1 MSLFEEQK
9 EQLLTEM
16 AKLHARHE
24 LASEMGPDFFEP
36 GMMEYPEQSDG
47 SWDETTGELILRFES
62 KGTRYDGRT
71 EQIEKVKAGDA
82 IRITRD
88 PENAYNPNNFL
99 LFTEKGKDV
108 GNMPAELCNAV
119 APLYDSGT
127 LVIESAS
134 ASFVDPISKRSRHA
148 KQAILF
154 VEMHAKLTA
163 PECDPA
169 APETASAEDVPEL
182 SRVEPSEEA
191 PAVSLSEAAS
201 SEAKEPADP
210 YALELDL
217 KENSFFIGGHEIR
230 RDMLLS
236 DIRGLKFCENAKKV
250 QDLRDPDCLHVYLRH
265 TAEYA
270 GEEWVVCLLFQN
282 GYFRDLWLEHAKLF
296 QQRRLLKNAASNP
309 RLRKGRA
316 ALYSK
321 LKNRLDALTGSKG
334 EQETDRGNLQYIYY
348 FEGHGTMLV
357 QDNNLPAVVIYI
369 QYYKTDGKT
378 DE

>member
-1 MSLFEEQK
+1 MNSFEEQK
-9 EQLLTEM
+9 EILLTEM
-16 AKLHARHE
+16 AKLHAWHE
-24 LASEMGPDFFEP
+24 LSKNMGPDFFEP

-71 EQIEKVKAGDA
+71 EQIEKVKAGDV

-88 PENAYNPNNFL
+88 PENAFNPNNFL
-99 LFTEKGKDV
+99 LFTEKGKEV

-119 APLYDSGT
+119 ATLYDAGN

-154 VEMHAKLTA
+154 VEIHAKLTA
-163 PECDPA
+163 PDVDETGPETE
-169 APETASAEDVPEL
+169 APETKPADET
-182 SRVEPSEEA
+182 
-191 PAVSLSEAAS
+191 PAVSVTEPAVAEVKDAEA
-201 SEAKEPADP
+201 PADP
-210 YALELDL
+210 YVLQLDL
-217 KENSFFIGGHEIR
+217 KENSFYIGGHEIR

-236 DIRGLKFCENAKKV
+236 DIRGLKFCENAKEV

-265 TAEYA
+265 TAKYA

-296 QQRRLLKNAASNP
+296 QQRSLLKNAASNP

-321 LKNRLDALTGSKG
+321 LKNRLDDLTGSRG
-334 EQETDRGNLQYIYY
+334 EQEMDRGNLQYIYY

-369 QYYKTDGKT
+369 QYYKTDEKIS
-378 DE
+378 

>member
-71 EQIEKVKAGDA
+71 EQIEKVKTGDV

-119 APLYDSGT
+119 APLYDAGN

-163 PECDPA
+163 SECDPE
-169 APETASAEDVPEL
+169 APETEPAEDAAVLPDTKQAGTLSESSVPE
-182 SRVEPSEEA
+182 
-191 PAVSLSEAAS
+191 PASPKAE
-201 SEAKEPADP
+201 EPADP
-210 YALELDL
+210 YALQLDL
-217 KENSFFIGGHEIR
+217 KENSFSIGGHEVR
-230 RDMLLS
+230 RDVPLS
-236 DIRGLKFCENAKKV
+236 DIRKLKFCENAKEV

-265 TAEYA
+265 TAEFA

-282 GYFRDLWLEHAKLF
+282 GYFHDLWLEHAKLF
-296 QQRRLLKNAASNP
+296 QQRSLLKNAASNP

-321 LKNRLDALTGSKG
+321 LKMRLDELNGSKG
-334 EQETDRGNLQYIYY
+334 EQVSDRGNLQYVYY

-369 QYYKTDGKT
+369 QYYKS
-378 DE
+378 DEEAGE

>member
-1 MSLFEEQK
+1 MNSFEEQK
-9 EQLLTEM
+9 EILLTEM

-24 LASEMGPDFFEP
+24 LSKDMGPDFFEP

-47 SWDETTGELILRFES
+47 SWDEATGELILRFES

-71 EQIEKVKAGDA
+71 EQIEKVKAGDV

-88 PENAYNPNNFL
+88 PENAFNPNNFL

-119 APLYDSGT
+119 APLYDAGN

-163 PECDPA
+163 PEADETD
-169 APETASAEDVPEL
+169 PET
-182 SRVEPSEEA
+182 EPSETEPA
-191 PAVSLSEAAS
+191 DETPAVSVAEPAAAEVKDAEA
-201 SEAKEPADP
+201 PADP
-210 YALELDL
+210 YALQLDL
-217 KENSFFIGGHEIR
+217 KENSFYIGGHEIR

-236 DIRGLKFCENAKKV
+236 DIRGLKFCENAKEV

-296 QQRRLLKNAASNP
+296 QQRSLLKNAASNP

-321 LKNRLDALTGSKG
+321 LKNRLDDLTGRRG
-334 EQETDRGNLQYIYY
+334 EQEMDRGNLQYIYY

-369 QYYKTDGKT
+369 QYYKTDEKT

>member
-1 MSLFEEQK
+1 MSLFEERK
-9 EQLLTEM
+9 ELLLTEM

-24 LASEMGPDFFEP
+24 LSKDMGPDFFEP

-47 SWDETTGELILRFES
+47 SWDEATGELILRFES

-71 EQIEKVKAGDA
+71 EQIEKVKAGDV

-88 PENAYNPNNFL
+88 PENAFNPNNFL

-119 APLYDSGT
+119 APLYDAGN

-163 PECDPA
+163 PEADETD
-169 APETASAEDVPEL
+169 PET
-182 SRVEPSEEA
+182 EPSETEPA
-191 PAVSLSEAAS
+191 DETPAVSVAEPAAAEVKDAEA
-201 SEAKEPADP
+201 PADP
-210 YALELDL
+210 YALQLDL
-217 KENSFFIGGHEIR
+217 KENSFYIGGHEIR

-236 DIRGLKFCENAKKV
+236 DIRGLKFCENAKEV

-265 TAEYA
+265 TAKYA

-296 QQRRLLKNAASNP
+296 QQRSLLKNAASNP

-321 LKNRLDALTGSKG
+321 LKNRLDDLTGRRG
-334 EQETDRGNLQYIYY
+334 EQEMDRGNLQYIYY

-369 QYYKTDGKT
+369 QYYKTDEKT

>member
-1 MSLFEEQK
+1 MSLFEERK
-9 EQLLTEM
+9 ELLLTEM

-24 LASEMGPDFFEP
+24 LSKDMGPDFFEP

-47 SWDETTGELILRFES
+47 SWDESTGELILRFES

-71 EQIEKVKAGDA
+71 EQIEKVKAGDV

-88 PENAYNPNNFL
+88 PENAFNPNNFL

-119 APLYDSGT
+119 APLFDAGN

-163 PECDPA
+163 PEADETDPETE
-169 APETASAEDVPEL
+169 APETKPADET
-182 SRVEPSEEA
+182 
-191 PAVSLSEAAS
+191 PAVSVTEPAVAEVKDAEA
-201 SEAKEPADP
+201 PADP
-210 YALELDL
+210 YALQLDL
-217 KENSFFIGGHEIR
+217 KENSFYIGGHEIR

-236 DIRGLKFCENAKKV
+236 DIRGLKFCENAKEV

-296 QQRRLLKNAASNP
+296 QQRSLLKNAASNP

-321 LKNRLDALTGSKG
+321 LKNRLDDLTGSKG

>member
-1 MSLFEEQK
+1 
-9 EQLLTEM
+9 M

-24 LASEMGPDFFEP
+24 LSKDMGPDFFEP

-47 SWDETTGELILRFES
+47 SWDEATGELILRFES

-71 EQIEKVKAGDA
+71 EQIEKVKAGDV

-88 PENAYNPNNFL
+88 PENAFNPNNFL

-119 APLYDSGT
+119 APLYDAGN

-163 PECDPA
+163 PEADETD
-169 APETASAEDVPEL
+169 PET
-182 SRVEPSEEA
+182 EPSETEPA
-191 PAVSLSEAAS
+191 DETPAVSVAEPAAAEVKDAEA
-201 SEAKEPADP
+201 PADP
-210 YALELDL
+210 YALQLDL
-217 KENSFFIGGHEIR
+217 KENSFYIGGHEIR

-236 DIRGLKFCENAKKV
+236 DIRGLKFCENAKEV

-296 QQRRLLKNAASNP
+296 QQRSLLKNAASNP

-321 LKNRLDALTGSKG
+321 LKNRLDDLTGRRG
-334 EQETDRGNLQYIYY
+334 EQEMDRGNLQYIYY

-369 QYYKTDGKT
+369 QYYKTDEKT

>member
-1 MSLFEEQK
+1 MSLFEERK
-9 EQLLTEM
+9 ELLLTEM
-16 AKLHARHE
+16 AKLHARYE
-24 LASEMGPDFFEP
+24 LSKDMGPDFFEP

-47 SWDETTGELILRFES
+47 SWDEVTGELILRFES

-71 EQIEKVKAGDA
+71 EQIEKVKAGDV

-119 APLYDSGT
+119 APLFDAGN

-163 PECDPA
+163 PEADETD
-169 APETASAEDVPEL
+169 PET
-182 SRVEPSEEA
+182 EPSETEPA
-191 PAVSLSEAAS
+191 DETPAVSVAEPAAA
-201 SEAKEPADP
+201 EVTDVAETADP
-210 YALELDL
+210 YALQLDI
-217 KENSFFIGGHEIR
+217 KENRFSIGGHEIR

-236 DIRGLKFCENAKKV
+236 DIRGLKFCENAKEV

-265 TAEYA
+265 TTEYA

-296 QQRRLLKNAASNP
+296 QQRSLLKNAASNP

-321 LKNRLDALTGSKG
+321 LKKRLDDLTGSKG
-334 EQETDRGNLQYIYY
+334 EQASDRGNLQYIYY

-369 QYYKTDGKT
+369 QYYKTDEKT

>member
-1 MSLFEEQK
+1 MNSFEEQK
-9 EQLLTEM
+9 EILLTEM

-24 LASEMGPDFFEP
+24 LSKDMGPDFFEP

-47 SWDETTGELILRFES
+47 SWDESTGELVLRFES

-71 EQIEKVKAGDA
+71 EQIEKVKTGDV

-88 PENAYNPNNFL
+88 PENAFNPNNFL

-119 APLYDSGT
+119 APLYDAGN
-127 LVIESAS
+127 LVIENAS

-163 PECDPA
+163 PEADETDPDTEA
-169 APETASAEDVPEL
+169 SEKKTADET
-182 SRVEPSEEA
+182 
-191 PAVSLSEAAS
+191 PAVSVAEPAAAAVTDA
-201 SEAKEPADP
+201 EEPADP
-210 YALELDL
+210 YALQLDL
-217 KENSFFIGGHEIR
+217 KENSFSIGGHEIR

-236 DIRGLKFCENAKKV
+236 DIRKMKFCENAKEV

-265 TAEYA
+265 TAEFA

-296 QQRRLLKNAASNP
+296 QQRSLLKNAASNP

-321 LKNRLDALTGSKG
+321 LKNRLDDLTGSKG
-334 EQETDRGNLQYIYY
+334 EQESDRGNLQYIYY

-357 QDNNLPAVVIYI
+357 QDNNLPAIVIYI
-369 QYYKTDGKT
+369 QYYKTDEKT
-378 DE
+378 DK

>member
-1 MSLFEEQK
+1 MNSFEEQK
-9 EQLLTEM
+9 EILLTEM

-24 LASEMGPDFFEP
+24 LSKDMGPDYFEP

-47 SWDETTGELILRFES
+47 SWDEATGELVLRFES
-62 KGTRYDGRT
+62 RGTRYDGRT
-71 EQIEKVKAGDA
+71 EQIEKVKAGDV

-88 PENAYNPNNFL
+88 PENAFNPNNFL

-119 APLYDSGT
+119 APLYDAGN
-127 LVIESAS
+127 LVIENAS

-163 PECDPA
+163 PKCDETELETEASETEPADETSAGSVTEPA
-169 APETASAEDVPEL
+169 ATEVTD
-182 SRVEPSEEA
+182 
-191 PAVSLSEAAS
+191 AA
-201 SEAKEPADP
+201 EPADP
-210 YALELDL
+210 YALQLDL
-217 KENSFFIGGHEIR
+217 KENSFSIGGHEIR

-236 DIRGLKFCENAKKV
+236 DIRKLRFCENAKEV
-250 QDLRDPDCLHVYLRH
+250 QDLLDPDCLHVNLRH

-270 GEEWVVCLLFQN
+270 GEEWVVCLMFRN

-296 QQRRLLKNAASNP
+296 QQRSLLKNAASNP

-321 LKNRLDALTGSKG
+321 LKNRLDDLTGRRG
-334 EQETDRGNLQYIYY
+334 EQEMDRGNLQYIYY

-369 QYYKTDGKT
+369 QYYKTDEKT

>member
-1 MSLFEEQK
+1 MNSFEEQK
-9 EQLLTEM
+9 EILLTEM

-24 LASEMGPDFFEP
+24 LSKDMGPDFFEP

-47 SWDETTGELILRFES
+47 SWDEATGELILRFES

-71 EQIEKVKAGDA
+71 EQIEKVKAGDV

-88 PENAYNPNNFL
+88 PENAFNPNNFL

-119 APLYDSGT
+119 APLYDAGN

-163 PECDPA
+163 PDVDETGPETE
-169 APETASAEDVPEL
+169 APETKPADET
-182 SRVEPSEEA
+182 
-191 PAVSLSEAAS
+191 PAVSVTEPAVA
-201 SEAKEPADP
+201 EVKDAEVPADP
-210 YALELDL
+210 YALQLDL
-217 KENSFFIGGHEIR
+217 KENSFYIGGHEIR

-236 DIRGLKFCENAKKV
+236 DIRGLKFCENAKEV

-265 TAEYA
+265 TAKYA

-296 QQRRLLKNAASNP
+296 QQRSLLKNAASNP

-321 LKNRLDALTGSKG
+321 LKNRLDDLTGSRG
-334 EQETDRGNLQYIYY
+334 EQEMDRGNLQYIYY

-369 QYYKTDGKT
+369 QYYKTDEKT

>member
-1 MSLFEEQK
+1 MSLFEERK
-9 EQLLTEM
+9 ELLLTEM

-24 LASEMGPDFFEP
+24 LSKDMGPDFFEP

-47 SWDETTGELILRFES
+47 SWDEATGELVLRFES

-71 EQIEKVKAGDA
+71 EQIEKVKVGDV

-88 PENAYNPNNFL
+88 PENAFNPNNFL

-119 APLYDSGT
+119 APLYDAGN
-127 LVIESAS
+127 LVIEKAS

-163 PECDPA
+163 PEVDETDPA
-169 APETASAEDVPEL
+169 T
-182 SRVEPSEEA
+182 EPSETEPA
-191 PAVSLSEAAS
+191 DETPAVSVAEPAAAEVKDAEA
-201 SEAKEPADP
+201 PADP
-210 YALELDL
+210 YALQLDI
-217 KENSFFIGGHEIR
+217 KENRFSIGGHEIR

-236 DIRGLKFCENAKKV
+236 DIRGLKFCENAKEV

-296 QQRRLLKNAASNP
+296 QQRSLLKNAASNP

-321 LKNRLDALTGSKG
+321 LKNRLDDLTGSRG
-334 EQETDRGNLQYIYY
+334 EQEMDRGNLQYIYY

-369 QYYKTDGKT
+369 QYYKTDEKT

>member
-1 MSLFEEQK
+1 MNLFEEQK
-9 EQLLTEM
+9 EILLTEM

-24 LASEMGPDFFEP
+24 LSKDMGPDFFEP

-47 SWDETTGELILRFES
+47 SWDESTGELLLRFES

-71 EQIEKVKAGDA
+71 EQIEKVKTGDV

-88 PENAYNPNNFL
+88 PENAFNPNNFL

-119 APLYDSGT
+119 APLYDAGN

-163 PECDPA
+163 PERDETDAETEAPEMKPADETPEVSVTEPA
-169 APETASAEDVPEL
+169 AAEVKDIE
-182 SRVEPSEEA
+182 
-191 PAVSLSEAAS
+191 
-201 SEAKEPADP
+201 EPADP
-210 YALELDL
+210 YALQLDL
-217 KENSFFIGGHEIR
+217 KENSFSIGGHEIR

-236 DIRGLKFCENAKKV
+236 DIRELKFCENAKEVK
-250 QDLRDPDCLHVYLRH
+250 DLRDPDCLHVYLRH
-265 TAEYA
+265 TAKYA
-270 GEEWVVCLLFQN
+270 GEDWVVCLLFQD

-296 QQRRLLKNAASNP
+296 QQRSLLKNAASNP

-321 LKNRLDALTGSKG
+321 LKKRLDDLTGSKG

-357 QDNNLPAVVIYI
+357 QDNNLPAIVIYI
-369 QYYKTDGKT
+369 QYYKTDEKT